1 MWLENALKSA
11 KTKKTMTIFT
21 VFTPSYN
28 RGRTLHRVYE
38 SLQHQ
43 TFRDFE

>member
-1 MWLENALKSA
+1 LARKCAEIGEDE
-11 KTKKTMTIFT
+11 KTMTSFT
-21 VFTPSYN
+21 IFTPSYN
-28 RGRTLHRVYE
+28 RARTLHRVYE